1 MEKKKHILMVDDAA
15 TNLKCAGEVLKEH
28 YTLSMAKSG
37 KQALSLLE
45 RIIPNLILLDINM
58 PEMNGYETMKKI
70 REIPECK
77 NIPIVFLTA
86 DSDLQSEIKSL
97 DMGAMDYIR
106 KPFEPDL
113 MLSRISRV
121 FRIEEDKKVLEIKAS
136 KDVLTNLWN
145 RKHMEEYIDDLCLKK
160 EEGIFLL
167 MDLDNFKGIN
177 DSYGHIVGD
186 EVLNKFATAIKEVAL
201 NDEIVCRLGGDEF
214 ATFYHGKYEE
224 TVFKKRVEELILS
237 VEALMEQINI
247 GKHNV
252 SVSIGIAIMPSDG
265 NEFKELYN
273 KADKA
278 LYYVKQNGKCGYHL
292 FNEKE
297 KYLIHQKPVF

>member
-1 MEKKKHILMVDDAA
+1 MKQDREF
-15 TNLKCAGEVLKEH
+15 TEVKDICSVLVI
-28 YTLSMAKSG
+28 YDFYVKS
-37 KQALSLLE
+37 
-45 RIIPNLILLDINM
+45 
-58 PEMNGYETMKKI
+58 KI
-70 REIPECK
+70 K
-77 NIPIVFLTA
+77 MF
-86 DSDLQSEIKSL
+86 
-97 DMGAMDYIR
+97 DMGVMDYRR
-106 KPFEPDL
+106 KPFEPNL
-113 MLSRISRV
+113 ILIISSRV
-121 FRIEEDKKVLEIKAS
+121 FRSEEDKKVLEIKAS

-214 ATFYHGKYEE
+214 ATFYHDKYEE

-292 FNEKE
+292 FNERE
-297 KYLIHQKPVF
+297 KYLIQDNIILSNKEVNIDNLLDMFGMDHIDQGAFGVEYYSFKRIIEFVSRCIKRSQQ